1 MKRNRLL
8 EGLLGLL
15 LLLPAAPLL
24 AEEAEEAEP
33 AEPVF
38 LRVTETAGGAPDAL
52 QVAVAEYRAADG
64 TRLDLVGA
72 VHVADPEYFQ
82 ALNRSFETYD
92 VVLYELVGDP
102 DAAAS
107 ARDGSADRNLSAVGF
122 LQGGMK
128 DVLGLSFQLDEIDY
142 DRDHFVHADMT
153 AEEFSASM
161 KSRGESLL
169 GMLFRAWIAG
179 MSQQTPEASARAQV
193 DLVKILLAD
202 DRQLALKRM
211 FARQLASEQDVL
223 EAMSGPEGSTLI
235 TERNRKALE
244 VLERERSAGHRRIA
258 LFYGAGHFPD
268 FHRRLVAD
276 HGFEPVELR
285 WLDAWRLD

>member
-8 EGLLGLL
+8 DGLLGLL

-24 AEEAEEAEP
+24 AEGTEP

-38 LRVTETAGGAPDAL
+38 LRVSETAEGAPDAL
-52 QVAVAEYRAADG
+52 QVAVAGYRAEDG

-72 VHVADPEYFQ
+72 VHVADEAYFE
-82 ALNRSFETYD
+82 ALNRSFDDYD

-107 ARDGSADRNLSAVGF
+107 ARDRSTDRNLSAVGF

-128 DVLGLSFQLDEIDY
+128 DVLGLAFQLDEIDY

-161 KSRGESLL
+161 EARNESML

-179 MSQQTPEASARAQV
+179 MAQQTPDASAQAQV
-193 DLVKILLAD
+193 DLLKILLAD

-211 FARQLASEQDVL
+211 FARQLATEQDVL

-235 TERNRKALE
+235 TERNRKALD
-244 VLERERSAGHRRIA
+244 VLERERASGHRRIA

-276 HGFEPVELR
+276 HGFEPVDLR

>member
-8 EGLLGLL
+8 DGLFGLL
-15 LLLPAAPLL
+15 LLLPALPLL
-24 AEEAEEAEP
+24 AEQADSE
-33 AEPVF
+33 EPVF
-38 LRVTETAGGAPDAL
+38 LRVTETGDGAPDAL
-52 QVAVAEYRAADG
+52 QVAVAGYRAADG

-72 VHVADPEYFQ
+72 VHVGDPEYFA
-82 ALNRSFETYD
+82 ALNRAFDDYD

-102 DAAAS
+102 DAAAG
-107 ARDGSADRNLSAVGF
+107 ARDPNAERSLSAVGF

-128 DVLGLSFQLDEIDY
+128 DVLGLAFQLDEIDY
-142 DRDHFVHADMT
+142 DRSHFVHADMT

-161 KSRGESLL
+161 TARNESLL
-169 GMLFRAWIAG
+169 GMLFRAWIVG
-179 MSQQTPEASARAQV
+179 MSQQTPEASAQAQV
-193 DLVKILLAD
+193 DLLKILLAD

-211 FARQLASEQDVL
+211 FARQLASEQDML

-244 VLERERSAGHRRIA
+244 VLDRERSDGHRRIA

-268 FHRRLVAD
+268 FHRRLIAE
-276 HGFEPVELR
+276 HGFEPVDLR
-285 WLDAWRLD
+285 WIDAWRLD